1 MKINGREIKGTSY
14 AYDGCYRIYICE
26 NKEEE
31 AEAKA
36 TGYTVH
42 PIKTLRSAYSRSG
55 SLRFISNWALSL
67 MYVEEFEDAV
77 FS

>member
-31 AEAKA
+31 AEAGA
-36 TGYTVH
+36 
-42 PIKTLRSAYSRSG
+42 PSG
-55 SLRFISNWALSL
+55 QNA
-67 MYVEEFEDAV
+67 AV
-77 FS
+77 IQHVQRAV